1 VVSSF
6 LASAFILK
14 NNEKKEGASMTKR
27 SKHLLLACSIPVLI
41 LLGMTVT
48 PLYTLIKGDEILLQ
62 TVPVDPSNLFRGDY
76 VALQYEAEEIPRDL
90 VEKDVISEIE
100 AGEYDLTVYVLLE
113 KKNGIHTPV
122 KVSHNKPKNGIYL
135 KGKLEYLGSNE
146 DQKSVAH
153 LTYSLDKYFLED
165 NTGLEWEEASSKGEI
180 LAKVKV
186 KNGYAYLVDIQKK

>member
-1 VVSSF
+1 VVFSF

-14 NNEKKEGASMTKR
+14 NKEKKEGAPMTKR
-27 SKHLLLACSIPVLI
+27 SKQLLLACAIPVLI
-41 LLGMTVT
+41 LFGMTIV

-76 VALQYEAEEIPRDL
+76 VALQYEAEEVPRAL
-90 VEKDVISEIE
+90 VDKAVVAEIE

-113 KKNGIHTPV
+113 KKDGIHTPV
-122 KVSHNKPKNGIYL
+122 KVSLNKPKNGIYL
-135 KGKLEYLGSNE
+135 KGKLEYLGSNNE
-146 DQKSVAH
+146 QKRVAY

-165 NTGLEWEEASSKGEI
+165 NTGLKWEEASSKGEI
-180 LAKVKV
+180 VAKVKV

>member
-1 VVSSF
+1 
-6 LASAFILK
+6 
-14 NNEKKEGASMTKR
+14 MTKR
-27 SKHLLLACSIPVLI
+27 SKQLLLACAVPVLI
-41 LLGMTVT
+41 LFGMTVA

-76 VALQYEAEEIPRDL
+76 VALQYEAEEVPRALMD
-90 VEKDVISEIE
+90 KDVVTKIE

-113 KKNGIHTPV
+113 KKDGIHTPL
-122 KVSHNKPKNGIYL
+122 KVSLNKPKNGIYL
-135 KGKLEYLGSNE
+135 KGKLEYLGSNNE
-146 DQKSVAH
+146 QKRVAY

-180 LAKVKV
+180 VAKVKV

>member
-1 VVSSF
+1 MSNR
-6 LASAFILK
+6 AK
-14 NNEKKEGASMTKR
+14 Q
-27 SKHLLLACSIPVLI
+27 LLLACVVPVVL

-48 PLYTLIKGDEILLQ
+48 PLYTLLIGDEILLQ

-90 VEKDVISEIE
+90 VDKDVVSKIE
-100 AGEYDLTVYVLLE
+100 AGEYDLKVYVHL
-113 KKNGIHTPV
+113 KKKDGIHSPIKVSLNKPV
-122 KVSHNKPKNGIYL
+122 KGIYL
-135 KGKLEYLGSNE
+135 KGKLEYLGSNDE
-146 DQKSVAH
+146 QKSVAY

>member
-1 VVSSF
+1 MS
-6 LASAFILK
+6 
-14 NNEKKEGASMTKR
+14 KR
-27 SKHLLLACSIPVLI
+27 SKQILLACAVPVII

-76 VALQYEAEEIPRDL
+76 VALQYEAEEIPKDL
-90 VEKDVISEIE
+90 VEEDVVSEIE

-122 KVSHNKPKNGIYL
+122 KVSQNKPKNGIYL
-135 KGKLEYLGSNE
+135 KGKLEYLGSNIE
-146 DQKSVAH
+146 KKSVAYI
-153 LTYSLDKYFLED
+153 TYSLDKYFLED

-180 LAKVKV
+180 VAKVKV